1 MAACFIAS
9 PNEPEYGTSIITIA
23 GQQPK
28 LLKLCMI
35 AMLAPMKV
43 AIIQLRQGSAD
54 QTIP

>member
-1 MAACFIAS
+1 MAPCFIAS

-43 AIIQLRQGSAD
+43 AINQLRQGSAD